1 MQYTE
6 FSGKTVE
13 EAVQKGLEQ
22 LGLTAETA
30 DIRVIEE
37 GKKGLFGKKARVEI
51 AQKEVAEIVENH
63 LQDGAT
69 DGERAVAFLDGLF
82 KLLGMSACS
91 ELVAE
96 EEKIIIN
103 VTAANSNAVI
113 GKRGATLDA
122 LQTLAGAVA
131 NTGRED
137 YKRVVVDCENYRDNR
152 EETLKKLAENLAQKA
167 IRLGRRIKLE
177 EMNPYERRIMHSAL
191 SDYEGVKTV
200 SEGKEPYRYVVIVPD
215 NEEDP
220 TAPAL
225 PARQERR
232 DNRRGGDR
240 RDRGAGKG
248 RRDSISRVGNHKG
261 GARRQ
266 SGGSS
271 SGGTSMKKSFDF
283 FGTFLGN
290 SGNTG
295 EED

>member
-22 LGLTAETA
+22 LGLTEETA
-30 DIRVIEE
+30 DIRILDE

-51 AQKEVAEIVENH
+51 AQKEVTEIAENCIKA
-63 LQDGAT
+63 GAT

-82 KLLGMSACS
+82 KMLNISACS
-91 ELVAE
+91 DLVSE
-96 EEKIIIN
+96 DEKIIIN

-137 YKRVVVDCENYRDNR
+137 YKRVVVDCENYRENR
-152 EETLKKLAENLAQKA
+152 EETLQKLAENLAQKA

-177 EMNPYERRIMHSAL
+177 EMNPYERRIMHAAL
-191 SDYEGVKTV
+191 SSYEGVKTA
-200 SEGKEPYRYVVIVPD
+200 SEGKEPYRYVVIIPD

-220 TAPAL
+220 TLPAL
-225 PARQERR
+225 PARNERR
-232 DNRRGGDR
+232 DNRRGDR
-240 RDRGAGKG
+240 RDGRG
-248 RRDSISRVGNHKG
+248 RRDGISKVGNQKRSYNRDNKRG
-261 GARRQ
+261 
-266 SGGSS
+266 SSS
-271 SGGTSMKKSFDF
+271 SGGTTMKASFDF

-290 SGNTG
+290 SKDN
-295 EED
+295 